1 MADPKDP
8 KKPGKGA
15 PELAQQAVKLLENI
29 KDVPEME
36 GFIDYLEDFSTHLTA
51 ASSNTATLTAHL
63 DGLEKQ
69 YQIITRGSA
78 DAKVALQGL
87 DYQTELFITRLTG
100 VRKATNATFI
110 ESFGNAIK
118 TSGDLKTAMGQ
129 VAKSTLETLD
139 TFNIGISIT
148 RKMFESTAMLTK
160 QVDSATS
167 AFAAATGTG
176 NTYTEAIRRIEK
188 QNRLFGVTADESGA
202 ALAAL
207 HGEFTDFLFVNEDTQ
222 VALAENVAQMAKF
235 GVATSDAVKILE
247 TGTRVMGIT
256 HERAQ
261 ALSDS
266 IMATANAFGDDL
278 NKVMKETA
286 TILPQIAVHGAATA
300 QVLDNLYE
308 ASRRT
313 GMGMDAIV
321 GIAEKFDTFDA
332 AATAAGNLNAVLRGQ
347 FIDTMSIL
355 ETTDPAERMNLFAD
369 AINEATGGWENMDYY
384 QRKAIANA
392 VGLTVEQTQR
402 MVLQKKE
409 ASELEQALTRNNM
422 SAKEYEELM
431 GRGRDVMADLKI
443 LVAEMGASLQWAI
456 EPLKDMLRLL
466 NKTLATPGFGHALK
480 AAAAAGFIGIGVK
493 KAWGK
498 GADLKSAAKRL
509 AAAGKAGGVKGM
521 FKEAVM
527 GKRAEKCGQACGPG
541 SASEALRVVMANETM
556 EKWKGLFD
564 AKGNPWLGKL
574 EKKIQS
580 PLEKLGIDLGG
591 RQEVLLDGLKT
602 NNLSFLSRLSGGMN
616 KWLKSSSSMLARF
629 ANNIAGNMSKLP
641 GLLGGGPG
649 GRIAKMTGAG
659 RLALGLGLGAGAAGA
674 GYMAYRSLEKG
685 GFKEG
690 EAAKVGGWGAIAGGI
705 AGFMLGGPPGAAL
718 GAAIGGAGG
727 IGAASFH
734 DGGMAVAPQGVS
746 PSSPLM
752 ATVSPGET
760 MIPPARKSG
769 TAQDAFAPLIAEFKA
784 GFASLNE
791 TYANGANAVA
801 MASAKR
807 QVVLDEKTARRVVD
821 DYNGAPPVNVIRSR
835 AG

>member
-8 KKPGKGA
+8 KGKGV
-15 PELAQQAVKLLENI
+15 PELAHQAVKLLEQI

-36 GFIDYLEDFSTHLTA
+36 AFVAYLEDFDTHLAA
-51 ASSNTATLTAHL
+51 ASSNTETLTAHL
-63 DGLEKQ
+63 DGLAKQ
-69 YQIITRGSA
+69 YEIITRGSG

-118 TSGDLKTAMGQ
+118 TSGDLNTAMDQ

-139 TFNIGISIT
+139 AFNIGISIT

-188 QNRLFGVTADESGA
+188 QNREFGVTADESGA

-207 HGEFTDFLFVNEDTQ
+207 HGEFTDFLFVNQDTQ

-256 HERAQ
+256 HGQAQ

-266 IMATANAFGDDL
+266 IMATASAFGDDL

-286 TILPQIAVHGAATA
+286 AVLPQIAVHGAATA

-313 GMGMDAIV
+313 GMGMEAIV
-321 GIAEKFDTFDA
+321 GMAEKFDTFDA
-332 AATAAGNLNAVLRGQ
+332 AAKAAGNLNAVLRGQ

-392 VGLTVEQTQR
+392 MGLTVEQTQR

-409 ASELEQALTRNNM
+409 ASELEQALQRNNM
-422 SAKEYEELM
+422 EAGEYEKLM
-431 GRGRDVMADLKI
+431 ANGRDLMADMKI

-466 NKTLATPGFGHALK
+466 NKTLATPFFGHLLK
-480 AAAAAGFIGIGVK
+480 AAAAAGFIGLGVK

-498 GADLKSAAKRL
+498 AADLKSAAKQL

-521 FKEAVM
+521 AKELLTE
-527 GKRAEKCGQACGPG
+527 KKAEKCGQACGPG

-556 EKWKGLFD
+556 EQWKGLWT
-564 AKGNPWLGKL
+564 AEGKPWLNDL
-574 EKKIQS
+574 EEKIQS
-580 PLEKLGIDLGG
+580 PLEELGIDLGD
-591 RQEVLLDGLKT
+591 RQKVLLDGLKK
-602 NNLSFLSRLSGGMN
+602 NNTTFLSGLRGTFSKMT
-616 KWLKSSSSMLARF
+616 SSMSNMLRAGSLSPGAVRGPGRLTPGRAALAGT
-629 ANNIAGNMSKLP
+629 AGMAMGG
-641 GLLGGGPG
+641 GLL
-649 GRIAKMTGAG
+649 AGAG
-659 RLALGLGLGAGAAGA
+659 MYGLSKFNRPKDSSIGETLGMGASGAATALGLGLLLAPLTGGLSLGVAGALAAG
-674 GYMAYRSLEKG
+674 G
-685 GFKEG
+685 GL
-690 EAAKVGGWGAIAGGI
+690 AGGI
-705 AGFMLGGPPGAAL
+705 Y
-718 GAAIGGAGG
+718 
-727 IGAASFH
+727 SQFH

-769 TAQDAFAPLIAEFKA
+769 TAQDAFAPLLAELKA
-784 GFASLNE
+784 GFTSLNA

-801 MASAKR
+801 IATAKR
-807 QVVLDEKTARRVVD
+807 QVVLDDKTARRVVD
-821 DYNGAPPVNVIRSR
+821 DYNGAPPINVVRSG
-835 AG
+835 AS

>member
-8 KKPGKGA
+8 KGKGV
-15 PELAQQAVKLLENI
+15 PELAHQAVKLLEQI

-36 GFIDYLEDFSTHLTA
+36 AFVAYLEDFDTHLAA
-51 ASSNTATLTAHL
+51 ASSNTETLTAHL
-63 DGLEKQ
+63 DGLAKQ
-69 YQIITRGSA
+69 YEIITRGSG

-118 TSGDLKTAMGQ
+118 TSGDLNTAMDQ

-139 TFNIGISIT
+139 AFNIGISIT
-148 RKMFESTAMLTK
+148 RKMFESTALLTK

-188 QNRLFGVTADESGA
+188 QNREFGVTAEESGA

-207 HGEFTDFLFVNEDTQ
+207 HGEFTDFLFVNQDTQ

-235 GVATSDAVKILE
+235 GVASADAVKILE

-286 TILPQIAVHGAATA
+286 AILPKIAVHGAATT
-300 QVLDNLYE
+300 QVLNNLYE

-321 GIAEKFDTFDA
+321 GIAEQFDTFDA
-332 AATAAGNLNAVLRGQ
+332 AAKAAGNLNAVLRGQ

-392 VGLTVEQTQR
+392 MGLTVEQTQR

-409 ASELEQALTRNNM
+409 ASELEQALQRNNM
-422 SAKEYEELM
+422 EAGEYEKLM

-443 LVAEMGASLQWAI
+443 LVAEMGASLQPVIGA
-456 EPLKDMLRLL
+456 LKWLINAL
-466 NKTLATPGFGHALK
+466 NKTLATPGFGHLLK
-480 AAAAAGFIGIGVK
+480 AAAAAGLVRLGVK

-498 GADLKSAAKRL
+498 GADLKSTAKRL

-521 FKEAVM
+521 AKEFLT
-527 GKRAEKCGQACGPG
+527 GKGAEKCGQACGPG
-541 SASEALRVVMANETM
+541 SASEALRVVMADETM
-556 EKWKGLFD
+556 EKWKGLFT
-564 AKGNPWLGKL
+564 AEGKPWLDDL
-574 EKKIQS
+574 EEKIQS
-580 PLEKLGIDLGG
+580 PLEELGIDLGD
-591 RQEVLLDGLKT
+591 RQKVLLDGLKK
-602 NNLSFLSRLSGGMN
+602 NNTTFLSGLRGTFSKMTASMSNMLRAGSLRPGAAPGSRAALAGTAGMAMGG
-616 KWLKSSSSMLARF
+616 
-629 ANNIAGNMSKLP
+629 
-641 GLLGGGPG
+641 GLL
-649 GRIAKMTGAG
+649 AGAG
-659 RLALGLGLGAGAAGA
+659 MMGLSHFNRPGETDWTEKLGMGASGAATALGLGLLLAPITGGLSLPIAGALA
-674 GYMAYRSLEKG
+674 
-685 GFKEG
+685 
-690 EAAKVGGWGAIAGGI
+690 AGGGL
-705 AGFMLGGPPGAAL
+705 A
-718 GAAIGGAGG
+718 GGAY
-727 IGAASFH
+727 AHAFH
-734 DGGMAVAPQGVS
+734 DGGIATAPQGVS

-769 TAQDAFAPLIAEFKA
+769 TAQDAFAPLLAELKA
-784 GFASLNE
+784 GFTSLNA

-801 MASAKR
+801 IATAKR
-807 QVVLDEKTARRVVD
+807 QVVLDDKTARRVVD
-821 DYNGAPPVNVIRSR
+821 DYNGAPPINVVRSG
-835 AG
+835 AS